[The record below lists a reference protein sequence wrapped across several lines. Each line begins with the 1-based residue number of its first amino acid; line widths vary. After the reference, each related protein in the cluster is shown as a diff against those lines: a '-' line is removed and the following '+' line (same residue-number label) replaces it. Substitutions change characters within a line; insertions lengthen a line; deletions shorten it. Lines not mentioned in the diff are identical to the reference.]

1 MDLRGLNTAL
11 LVIDMQNGFCHP
23 QGSHARLGN
32 DAAALATAIPGCRR
46 LIEAAHASKIP
57 VIYTR
62 AVYETD
68 FADVPLKV
76 RESERFEA
84 LLSAGF
90 VMKGTWDA
98 DVVDELRPASGD
110 HVIDKNRYS
119 AFVSSG
125 IPALLSGMQVRN
137 LVVCGV
143 VTSVCVE
150 STARDASQRDY
161 RVFVVS
167 DATAD
172 GDPDNH
178 AATLRVIDRIFGW
191 VVDTSQVIEA
201 FDALSEPSPTHSRA

>member
-1 MDLRGLNTAL
+1 MELRGLNTAL
-11 LVIDMQNGFCHP
+11 LVIDMQNAFCH
-23 QGSHARLGN
+23 QDGSRARLGN
-32 DAAALATAIPGCRR
+32 DASALAAAIPGCRR
-46 LIEAAHASKIP
+46 LIEAARASKVP

-62 AVYETD
+62 AVYEPD
-68 FADVPLKV
+68 FADVPMKV
-76 RESERFEA
+76 RESPMFES

-90 VMKGTWDA
+90 VVKGTWDA
-98 DVVDELRPASGD
+98 DVLDELRPAPGD

-150 STARDASQRDY
+150 STARDASQHDY

-172 GDPDNH
+172 SDADNH

-191 VVDTSQVIEA
+191 VVDTNEASEA
-201 FDALSEPSPTHSRA
+201 FRNLNGPAAARARG